1 MRTIWK
7 GAISFGLIHIPVRLY
22 TASHSRELTFKLLHK
37 KDLSEIRYARICKE
51 ETKEVPWDEI
61 VKGYEIEEGN
71 FVVLSD
77 EDFQKANVK
86 KSKTIEI
93 LDFAFEEE
101 IDPIFYETPYYLEP
115 EKGAAKAYNLLREAL
130 RESGKV
136 AVGHFVFKQHEHL
149 GVIRPHGDL
158 LILNQLRYVSEL
170 VNPAQLNI
178 PKEGKISKQEMEMA
192 LKLIDQLTHP
202 FQPDRYS
209 DTYTEDLKALI
220 AKKSKGKKSVVKEK
234 PEKPAKIHDIM
245 TLLKQSLHE
254 GEKKPKKKST
264 KKPSPRKTKRA
275 A

>member
-115 EKGAAKAYNLLREAL
+115 EKGL
-130 RESGKV
+130 
-136 AVGHFVFKQHEHL
+136 Q
-149 GVIRPHGDL
+149 
-158 LILNQLRYVSEL
+158 
-170 VNPAQLNI
+170 
-178 PKEGKISKQEMEMA
+178 
-192 LKLIDQLTHP
+192 
-202 FQPDRYS
+202 
-209 DTYTEDLKALI
+209 
-220 AKKSKGKKSVVKEK
+220 K
-234 PEKPAKIHDIM
+234 PTTCCAR
-245 TLLKQSLHE
+245 L
-254 GEKKPKKKST
+254 
-264 KKPSPRKTKRA
+264 
-275 A
+275 